1 MRTTTRLVVLA
12 SIMTLISSVVGC
24 GPSGRDLSDSQWLDM
39 QQSLQRE
46 RQEVG
51 RQRDMLEADR
61 RAWEDRERSEP
72 VLAAAITTAA
82 LLCCCCL
89 PLLLIPILAW
99 TGHQESTSE
108 VVAELLID
116 NMATPGDQPL
126 LEHRHRGAST
136 DRKRLPGKS

>member
-1 MRTTTRLVVLA
+1 MRMMIQIAIVAL
-12 SIMTLISSVVGC
+12 IMILTLSVSGC
-24 GPSGRDLSDSQWLDM
+24 GPSGRDISDPQWLGM
-39 QQSLQRE
+39 QQDLQRE
-46 RQEVG
+46 REEVG

-72 VLAAAITTAA
+72 VLAAALTTAA

-99 TGHQESTSE
+99 TGHQESSSE
-108 VVAELLID
+108 VVADLLID

-126 LEHRHRGAST
+126 LEHRPRGAST